1 MESESGGEM
10 AGMAP
15 DLARRMSSMLGAVEQ
30 EADRLME
37 EARAQAEQQVELARR
52 QADGLVAERQRR
64 ISELSDE
71 LIERTE
77 SLLERLDETAPI
89 RDSFN
94 RLLRALS
101 HAADR
106 LAFEIESDD
115 GGRAAERGA
124 APQAQ
129 AAAPPAPEPP
139 PPPSEAEPEPAP
151 PPPIEE
157 PTRVRHLRPSP
168 ESSPIRPP
176 APAAGAEAAPAGGW
190 GWSTPPGQD
199 PQLVQRARQAA
210 IQMAA
215 AGTTR
220 SQVATYLRGSLALT
234 EPEPLLDEIFG
245 AGTADD
251 ARVPWAA
258 SS

>member
-15 DLARRMSSMLGAVEQ
+15 DLARRMSSMLDAVER

-37 EARAQAEQQVELARR
+37 EARVQAEQQVELARR

-94 RLLRALS
+94 HLLQSLS

-115 GGRAAERGA
+115 GGRRA
-124 APQAQ
+124 APAT
-129 AAAPPAPEPP
+129 AAPAPEPP
-139 PPPSEAEPEPAP
+139 PPPPPRAEPESP
-151 PPPIEE
+151 PRSVEE
-157 PTRVRHLRPSP
+157 PTRVRHLRPSLEP
-168 ESSPIRPP
+168 SGVRPP
-176 APAAGAEAAPAGGW
+176 APAAEGEAAAAGGW
-190 GWSTPPGQD
+190 GWATPPGQD

-220 SQVATYLRGSLALT
+220 SQVASYLRGSLGID
-234 EPEPLLDEIFG
+234 EPDPLLDEIFG